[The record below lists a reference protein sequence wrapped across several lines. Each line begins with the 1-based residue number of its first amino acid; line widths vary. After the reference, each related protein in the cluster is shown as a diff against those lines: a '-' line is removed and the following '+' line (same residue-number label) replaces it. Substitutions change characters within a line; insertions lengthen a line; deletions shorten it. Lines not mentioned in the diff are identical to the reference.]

1 MVVGSRSF
9 LLPVISGLG
18 QLMFRGV
25 ARRLSVD
32 CGVRAEISN
41 PKPSLGGKGP
51 VIFAERRLVSGFQND
66 KYLKLAANQRARSRV
81 SRPAAH
87 AFLVR
92 ALQELWQ
99 IGALNEN

>member
-1 MVVGSRSF
+1 MKQIFYVTSHLRTGSVNVPGRCEK
-9 LLPVISGLG
+9 VERGLWSASRDIKSKT
-18 QLMFRGV
+18 F
-25 ARRLSVD
+25 A
-32 CGVRAEISN
+32 
-41 PKPSLGGKGP
+41 GGEGP
-51 VIFAERRLVSGFQND
+51 AIFAERRLVSGFQND

-99 IGALNEN
+99 IGRLAD